1 MWLSKFLDT
10 TDDIKSL
17 TAEIKSKILE
27 FKLTPLQFTI
37 LENLFNN
44 KTISGYD
51 LIKSLNVHFA
61 GTWKAR
67 SGTIYPILSKLQR
80 KGFLESRS
88 VRSPLGPLRKVYNLT
103 EAGEKILKFK
113 VNKNFLD
120 QLKFVENVLIE
131 LSSIYIHSFPEDK
144 QEKELISLQTLLE
157 ESFKNIRAGI
167 PLKIRGKV
175 VCPECHVELDRTNAA
190 FCFICGASL
199 TPTSEDDEEKNELS
213 SVEEINGK
221 DTALDN

>member
-17 TAEIKSKILE
+17 TAEIKSRILE
-27 FKLTPLQFTI
+27 YKLTPLQFTI

-103 EAGEKILKFK
+103 EAGEKIL
-113 VNKNFLD
+113 D

-199 TPTSEDDEEKNELS
+199 SPTSEDDEEENEFS